1 MKNMTR
7 FLPGFT
13 HILCG
18 RPPKSALAQ
27 LKPKLAHLRESTL
40 SELSDLFDRWI
51 PLGVLQP
58 KSEKENSRERV
69 YSLRTTFWGFL
80 FQVLSPQ
87 TACREVVRKVQS
99 YCSEREL
106 NLPSSSTS
114 AYCQARQRIGIEDLQ
129 KIGEEV
135 SEQIHKEV
143 RQAQR
148 WKGHEVRVI
157 DGTGISMPDT
167 EQNQRAFPQ
176 PGGQKEGCGFPV
188 MLLVGCFCLAS
199 GALLHC
205 VETTLKNH
213 ESGILRK
220 FVGYLKKAEVV
231 LCDRGYCSYANL
243 GLLLN
248 HQMDAVMRLHQ
259 RRKCDFRSGQTL
271 GRYDRL
277 VTWKKPQRQHG
288 FSPEEWAQL
297 PAELTLRMVRF
308 FVQIKGFR
316 TRKIDLVT
324 TFTDPLQYTVEDLAD
339 LYFRRWSVELFFR
352 DIKTTMKMETVR
364 CLTPEMVRKE
374 IQLFF
379 IAYNLIRALMQHAA
393 TLYQRD
399 LHRLSFKSTVDT
411 VRQYCTALNATR
423 KQPRKQQR
431 IIDEMVLIIA
441 EETVPLREHRSEPR
455 AVKRRPKPYQ
465 LLTKPR
471 GKMKVSR
478 SRRNKGKNRR

>member
-1 MKNMTR
+1 
-7 FLPGFT
+7 
-13 HILCG
+13 
-18 RPPKSALAQ
+18 
-27 LKPKLAHLRESTL
+27 
-40 SELSDLFDRWI
+40 
-51 PLGVLQP
+51 
-58 KSEKENSRERV
+58 
-69 YSLRTTFWGFL
+69 
-80 FQVLSPQ
+80 
-87 TACREVVRKVQS
+87 
-99 YCSEREL
+99 
-106 NLPSSSTS
+106 
-114 AYCQARQRIGIEDLQ
+114 
-129 KIGEEV
+129 
-135 SEQIHKEV
+135 
-143 RQAQR
+143 
-148 WKGHEVRVI
+148 
-157 DGTGISMPDT
+157 
-167 EQNQRAFPQ
+167 
-176 PGGQKEGCGFPV
+176 
-188 MLLVGCFCLAS
+188 
-199 GALLHC
+199 
-205 VETTLKNH
+205 
-213 ESGILRK
+213 
-220 FVGYLKKAEVV
+220 
-231 LCDRGYCSYANL
+231 
-243 GLLLN
+243 
-248 HQMDAVMRLHQ
+248 MRLHQ

-297 PAELTLRMVRF
+297 PAELTLR
-308 FVQIKGFR
+308 
-316 TRKIDLVT
+316 
-324 TFTDPLQYTVEDLAD
+324 
-339 LYFRRWSVELFFR
+339 
-352 DIKTTMKMETVR
+352 
-364 CLTPEMVRKE
+364 MVRKE

>member
-1 MKNMTR
+1 M
-7 FLPGFT
+7 
-13 HILCG
+13 
-18 RPPKSALAQ
+18 
-27 LKPKLAHLRESTL
+27 
-40 SELSDLFDRWI
+40 
-51 PLGVLQP
+51 
-58 KSEKENSRERV
+58 
-69 YSLRTTFWGFL
+69 
-80 FQVLSPQ
+80 
-87 TACREVVRKVQS
+87 
-99 YCSEREL
+99 
-106 NLPSSSTS
+106 
-114 AYCQARQRIGIEDLQ
+114 
-129 KIGEEV
+129 
-135 SEQIHKEV
+135 
-143 RQAQR
+143 
-148 WKGHEVRVI
+148 
-157 DGTGISMPDT
+157 
-167 EQNQRAFPQ
+167 
-176 PGGQKEGCGFPV
+176 
-188 MLLVGCFCLAS
+188 AS